1 MTRASVQR
9 LAKGDIIVER
19 VNGKNRMIPV
29 KQVEFNAC
37 STRGVHVNRN
47 MCYGPMDV
55 VDLVEGE
62 GTLGDLEKAAS
73 GLGDLEEDFDP
84 EVVVDLSELDTLE
97 AWVDKLVKQ

>member
-1 MTRASVQR
+1 MARASVQC

-19 VNGKNRMIPV
+19 ANGKNRMIPV

-37 STRGVHVNRN
+37 SSRGVHVNRS
-47 MCYGPMDV
+47 MCYNYNDV

-73 GLGDLEEDFDP
+73 GLGDLEEDFEGLNEFDR
-84 EVVVDLSELDTLE
+84 LE
-97 AWVDKLVKQ
+97 AWADKLVKQ